1 LSVAGI
7 AQPAYGLHIAP
18 GAPDVDQ
25 RGESSMDQRTT
36 IGASAS
42 RERPIHR
49 ACVVPGCWCGSTASA
64 GRSVRVGSATTR
76 RASSTLLTNIA
87 WRSVGLP
94 VA

>member
-1 LSVAGI
+1 
-7 AQPAYGLHIAP
+7 
-18 GAPDVDQ
+18 
-25 RGESSMDQRTT
+25 MDQRTT

-49 ACVVPGCWCGSTASA
+49 ACVVPGCWCGSTAST
-64 GRSVRVGSATTR
+64 GRSAIVRGGSAAAR
-76 RASSTLLTNIA
+76 RASSTVLTNIA

>member
-1 LSVAGI
+1 
-7 AQPAYGLHIAP
+7 
-18 GAPDVDQ
+18 
-25 RGESSMDQRTT
+25 MDQRTT

-49 ACVVPGCWCGSTASA
+49 ACVVPGCWCGSTAST
-64 GRSVRVGSATTR
+64 GRSAIVRAGSATAR
-76 RASSTLLTNIA
+76 RATSTLLTNIA